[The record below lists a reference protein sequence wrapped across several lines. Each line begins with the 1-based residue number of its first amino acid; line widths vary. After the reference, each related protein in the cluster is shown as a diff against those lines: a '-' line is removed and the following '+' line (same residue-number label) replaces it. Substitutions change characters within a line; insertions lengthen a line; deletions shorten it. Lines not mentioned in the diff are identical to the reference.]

1 MDGAAATIHIRP
13 VADADFDS
21 ILAIYNNAIETL
33 TAVFEYQPY
42 SLEKLREWISSKTD
56 AGCPVLVAEVEERLA
71 GFATY
76 GTFRARPAYKYS
88 VEHSVYVAEHARRR
102 GVARVL
108 MQALVADARQRGFHT
123 MIGGVVADNVPS
135 LRFHESLGFVEV
147 GHFRE
152 VGYKFG
158 RWLDLKF
165 VQLVFETPREPTE
178 G

>member
-1 MDGAAATIHIRP
+1 MDAASTIHIRP
-13 VADADFDS
+13 AADADLDA
-21 ILAIYNNAIETL
+21 ILAIYNHAIETT

-42 SLEKLREWISSKTD
+42 TPEKMREWLSSKSE
-56 AGCPVLVAEVEERLA
+56 GGFPILVAETDGGFA

-76 GTFRARPAYKYS
+76 GTFRARPAYKYA
-88 VEHSVYVAEHARRR
+88 VEHSVYVAERARRR

-108 MQALVADARQRGFHT
+108 MHALIADARQRGFHT
-123 MIGGVVADNVPS
+123 LVGGIVADNVAS

-147 GHFRE
+147 AHFRE

-165 VQLVFETPREPTE
+165 LQLVLDTPHQPTE

>member
-1 MDGAAATIHIRP
+1 MVVMDHTVHIRS
-13 VADADFDS
+13 VRDS
-21 ILAIYNNAIETL
+21 DLEPMLAIYNNAIETL

-42 SLEKLREWISSKTD
+42 SPEKLREWMSSKTD
-56 AGCPVLVAEVEERLA
+56 AGCPVLVADLDERLA

-88 VEHSVYVAEHARRR
+88 VEHSVYVAEQARRR

-108 MQALVADARQRGFHT
+108 MQALVADARSRGFHT

-165 VQLVFETPREPTE
+165 LQLVFDTPQQPTE